1 MLVQGINSAQVLPVR
16 ALMNNPITVT
26 EDTRT
31 LSSIPNSLDI
41 DIDAGGSDHS
51 KGLPHMMPSCEV
63 LLSHFEGG
71 VIPSLPVVVYDN
83 WGMFCAPR
91 LWWMLKA
98 IGMPHVWLLDGG
110 LPGWHSDNSQNS
122 VELPEA
128 LLNVNQDN
136 VWFASSD
143 HILKEL
149 VSPTQIIDARGAG
162 RFYGKVPE
170 PRAGMKSGHI
180 PGSLNIP
187 FGNLLDDG
195 RFKSVSELRQV
206 FEQSNIDLSAP
217 IITSCGS
224 GVTACIVGVAAI
236 LCGAVNVKVYDGSW
250 SEWGSDAF
258 DFPVTKD

>member
-16 ALMNNPITVT
+16 ALMNNPITVK
-26 EDTRT
+26 EDCRT

-51 KGLPHMMPSCEV
+51 KGLPHMMPSSEV

-71 VIPSLPVVVYDN
+71 AIPNLPVVVYDN

-98 IGMPHVWLLDGG
+98 IGMPNVWLLDGG
-110 LPGWHSDNSQNS
+110 LPGWHLSDAQNA

-136 VWFASSD
+136 VWFVSSND
-143 HILKEL
+143 VLTAL
-149 VSPTQIIDARGAG
+149 DSPTQIIDARGAG
-162 RFYGKVPE
+162 RFNGTLPE

-180 PGSLNIP
+180 PGSFNIP
-187 FGNLLDDG
+187 FQDLLDD
-195 RFKSVSELRQV
+195 RCFKSVSELKQI
-206 FEQSNIDLSAP
+206 FEQTNIDLSVP

-236 LCGAVNVKVYDGSW
+236 MCGAVNVKVYDGSW

-258 DFPVTKD
+258 DYPVTKD

>member
-16 ALMNNPITVT
+16 ALMNNPITVK

-51 KGLPHMMPSCEV
+51 KGLPHMMPSSEV
-63 LLSHFEGG
+63 LLSHFKGG
-71 VIPSLPVVVYDN
+71 AIPNLPVVVYDN

-110 LPGWHSDNSQNS
+110 LPGWHSNNSQNS
-122 VELPEA
+122 AELPEG

-143 HILKEL
+143 DILKEL
-149 VSPTQIIDARGAG
+149 DSPTQIIDARGAG
-162 RFYGKVPE
+162 RFYGTVPE

-180 PGSLNIP
+180 PGSFNIP

-206 FEQSNIDLSAP
+206 FEQSDIDLSAP

-258 DFPVTKD
+258 DFPVTKG